1 MEFHKFS
8 YILFLFNSKYFKLPF
23 QKFIFDHGSFQMCFL
38 VFQCLMIFMMIFL
51 KVFPLLV
58 SNNTIMVREN
68 TLYHLNVC
76 KFIEMC
82 LIAQHIM

>member
-8 YILFLFNSKYFKLPF
+8 YTTFLFLFNSKDFKLPF

-38 VFQCLMIFMMIFL
+38 VFQCLMIFLKIFL
-51 KVFPLLV
+51 LLI
-58 SNNTIMVREN
+58 SNNIIMVREN
-68 TLYHLNVC
+68 TLYLLNVF

>member
-8 YILFLFNSKYFKLPF
+8 YTTFLFLFNSKDFKLPF

-38 VFQCLMIFMMIFL
+38 VFQCLMIFLKIFL
-51 KVFPLLV
+51 LLI
-58 SNNTIMVREN
+58 SNNIIMVREN
-68 TLYHLNVC
+68 TLYLLNVF
-76 KFIEMC
+76 KFIELC